1 MRRFPERCAAVLG
14 RVIFIGFGVQILLG
28 IVWMCRAFSLLK
40 DWGEGVVC
48 AAQILVLGLALY
60 FLGGKTQGKIFMVLS
75 ALTFPMV
82 AQCAVRPDARVWA
95 VALLLAQIACVRRA
109 MEDGTD
115 MRFFCAGLCAWAAS
129 ALIRAEYL
137 AIGAIP
143 MACYGIWFAVR
154 GRGVGQDA
162 AVTAGLNAERE
173 DPDVGHGDR
182 DREERTLR
190 RRRICNRWLLI
201 LAAGGIAAGVGSLYR
216 DRTKLST
223 HVASRIAWTTLY
235 NSYAAM
241 PEESRQDID
250 YLQLSYGTYEAT
262 GVETNLRPSL
272 EQNLG
277 EREAD
282 RILYELSSIAWQNGK
297 RQILKEMAW
306 DMAGYLLTP
315 AVLPLQLKGRGYE
328 SYSGID
334 YRQIL
339 EPDPGWGRLYMQY
352 GCRWYIAACVLAV
365 VTGAMTGMRRMSRGK
380 GIPLVTGLGMCALYT
395 ASWAGKM
402 DYKNTIFVLCVG
414 IICILEAAV
423 RGVAGTGG
431 KPDEQTR

>member
-1 MRRFPERCAAVLG
+1 MRKFPERCAAVLG

-40 DWGEGVVC
+40 GWGEGVVC
-48 AAQILVLGLALY
+48 AAQIAVLGVALY
-60 FLGGKTQGKIFMVLS
+60 FLGGKTRGKIFMVLS

-82 AQCAVRPDARVWA
+82 AQCTVRPDARVWA

-109 MEDGTD
+109 MEDETD
-115 MRFFCAGLCAWAAS
+115 MRFFCAGLCAWAAA

-137 AIGAIP
+137 CIGAIP
-143 MACYGIWFAVR
+143 MVCYGIWFAVR
-154 GRGVGQDA
+154 GRG
-162 AVTAGLNAERE
+162 
-173 DPDVGHGDR
+173 
-182 DREERTLR
+182 EERTLR
-190 RRRICNRWLLI
+190 RRRILNRWLLI

-216 DRTKLST
+216 DRTRLST
-223 HVASRIAWTTLY
+223 HVASRVAWTTLY

-250 YLQLSYGTYEAT
+250 YLELAYGTYEAT
-262 GVETNLRPSL
+262 GIETNLRPSL

-297 RQILKEMAW
+297 GQILKETAW
-306 DMAGYLLTP
+306 DMAGYLLAP

-328 SYSGID
+328 SYSGIN

-352 GCRWYIAACVLAV
+352 GCRWYITACVLAV
-365 VTGAMTGMRRMSRGK
+365 VTGVLTGMRPMSRGK
-380 GIPLVTGLGMCALYT
+380 GIPLLAGLGMCALYT

-414 IICILEAAV
+414 IICIWEVAV
-423 RGVAGTGG
+423 RGVARTGG